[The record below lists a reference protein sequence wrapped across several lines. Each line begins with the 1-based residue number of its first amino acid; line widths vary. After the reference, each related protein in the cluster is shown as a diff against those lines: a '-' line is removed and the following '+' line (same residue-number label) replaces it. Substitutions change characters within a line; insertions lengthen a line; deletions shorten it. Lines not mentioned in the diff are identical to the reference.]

1 MDGQTYVRVQA
12 RAASP
17 TVLNAGGSGGSTVAF
32 FTVRW
37 DRSSGIT
44 DHGWPVGFPNV
55 SGFSEE
61 QINDEINTYY
71 NGLPSEGRE
80 SFFDTYRGWRCI
92 DF

>member
-37 DRSSGIT
+37 DRSSGLT

-55 SGFSEE
+55 
-61 QINDEINTYY
+61 N
-71 NGLPSEGRE
+71 
-80 SFFDTYRGWRCI
+80 
-92 DF
+92 